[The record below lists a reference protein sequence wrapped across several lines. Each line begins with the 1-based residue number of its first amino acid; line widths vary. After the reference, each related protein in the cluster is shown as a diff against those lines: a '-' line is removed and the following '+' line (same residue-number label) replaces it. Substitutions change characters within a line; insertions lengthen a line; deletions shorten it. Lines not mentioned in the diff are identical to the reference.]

1 MKDKFPSLRN
11 VVKRT
16 LTGVVNLA
24 LIFMVS
30 GELTSFKV
38 QLFQRIDPD
47 RRAD

>member
-1 MKDKFPSLRN
+1 M
-11 VVKRT
+11 
-16 LTGVVNLA
+16 VNRA
-24 LIFMVS
+24 SIFMVG